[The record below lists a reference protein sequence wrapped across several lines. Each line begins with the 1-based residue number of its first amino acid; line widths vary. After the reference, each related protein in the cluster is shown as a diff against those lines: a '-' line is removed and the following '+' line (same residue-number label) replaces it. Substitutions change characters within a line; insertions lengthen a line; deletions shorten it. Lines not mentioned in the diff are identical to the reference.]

1 MEVVTF
7 FFYCWDIKTILPK
20 KKKTSNNIKKISQLY
35 LTGGRETNL
44 LKTEK

>member
-7 FFYCWDIKTILPK
+7 FLLLRYQDYFTK
-20 KKKTSNNIKKISQLY
+20 KKKTSNNIQKISQLY